1 MAMQNEKFHAEDE
14 GLLALWLFLRLHGVN
29 AAIDQIRDRCGTA
42 AVGIG
47 AMLRC
52 AGQFGLGVRSRT
64 TDWTRLTGMPL
75 PGIASLRDGGFLL
88 VGKAD
93 SNGALVVHPSSP
105 RPKMMT
111 RREFE
116 AVWDGRMVSA
126 GPPGVMQRMREGFFD
141 AYLTVSFKAS
151 SHWRNV
157 AQSLRQT
164 LFDKSAGWRGLL
176 ESVRQAPSGGDTGW
190 RSLAARLRHALSQRA
205 GEADRSE
212 FAAGIAP
219 KAARSE
225 SANVDEAGL
234 RALVTLLRCHGIPA
248 EPAQIKHQMGTG
260 RIGVADMLRCAKAFG
275 LKARVHKTSWARLGV
290 TPLPGIAVLRD
301 GGFLILGKF
310 ADDKLL
316 VQRPTIAQP
325 LMMTEAELAAIW
337 DGDLVL
343 MARRATLTDL
353 SRRFD
358 ITWFLGAI
366 HKYRRLLGEVLLASF
381 FLQVFAVISP
391 LFFQV
396 VIDKVLVHRSMST
409 LDVLIAGLVGLTLFE
424 TLLGTLRVY
433 VLSHTTNRIDVELG
447 ARLFRHLMALPIA
460 YFQAR
465 RVGDSVARVRELENI
480 RQFLTGSAL
489 TLGID
494 LLFTFVFLAVMFY
507 YSASLTFLVLG
518 SLPIYIAIS
527 AGAAPLF
534 RRRLDE
540 KFNRGA
546 ENQAFLV
553 ESVTGVETLKAMAVE
568 PQMQRRWEEQ
578 LASYVAASFRVLTL
592 NNTASQAV
600 QAVNK
605 LVTAATLYFGAKL
618 VIDGGMSVGEL
629 VAFNMLA
636 GRVSMPVLRLAQI
649 WQDFHQARL
658 SVDRLGDILNTI
670 PEPSLTAG
678 RAALPAIRGQVT
690 FEHVS
695 FRYRIDGPEVLHDV
709 SFTVQPGQ
717 VVGVVGS
724 SGSGK
729 STIAKLVQRLYV
741 PGSGRVLVD
750 GVDLAMVDLAWLRR
764 QTGVVLQ
771 ENVLFNNSIREN
783 IALVDPTIPME
794 RIIAAAELAGAHDF
808 ILELPEGYDTV
819 VGERGSSLSGGQRQR
834 VAIARALLSDPRILI
849 LDEATSALDYE
860 SERAIQQ
867 NMKRIAAGR
876 TVFVV
881 AHRLSTVRNAD
892 RIITIERGRIVEDG
906 PHDELIRS
914 NGRYAKLHY
923 LQAGIHDVR

>member
-1 MAMQNEKFHAEDE
+1 MTMHNENVHAEDA

-29 AAIDQIRDRCGTA
+29 AAIEQIRERCGTA
-42 AVGIG
+42 TVGIID
-47 AMLRC
+47 MLRC
-52 AGQFGLGVRSRT
+52 AGQFGVAARSRT
-64 TDWTRLTGMPL
+64 ADWKRLTGMRL
-75 PGIASLRDGGFLL
+75 PGIASLRDGEFLL

-93 SNGALVVHPSSP
+93 DNGALVLRPSAR
-105 RPKMMT
+105 RPEMLT
-111 RREFE
+111 RAEFE
-116 AVWDGRMVSA
+116 VIWDGRMVAA
-126 GPPGVMQRMREGFFD
+126 GSPGLMQRMREAFSD
-141 AYLTVSFKAS
+141 AYSAASLRAS
-151 SHWRNV
+151 SRWRDM
-157 AQSLRQT
+157 AQRLRT
-164 LFDKSAGWRGLL
+164 LSGATAGWRVLATRL
-176 ESVRQAPSGGDTGW
+176 HQAS
-190 RSLAARLRHALSQRA
+190 ARRA
-205 GEADRSE
+205 DDADRSDVGATVSE
-212 FAAGIAP
+212 R
-219 KAARSE
+219 RSPG
-225 SANVDEAGL
+225 ADEAGL
-234 RALVTLLRCHGIPA
+234 RALVTLLRCHGIAA
-248 EPAQIKHQMGTG
+248 EPVQIRQQMGTG
-260 RIGVADMLRCAKAFG
+260 QIGVADMLRCAKRFG
-275 LKARVHKTSWARLGV
+275 LRARVQKTSWARLAL

-325 LMMTEAELAAIW
+325 VTMTQAELEAIW

-366 HKYRRLLGEVLLASF
+366 HKYRRLLVEVLLASF

-409 LDVLIAGLVGLTLFE
+409 LDVLVAGLVGLTLFE
-424 TLLGTLRVY
+424 AVLGTLRVY
-433 VLSHTTNRIDVELG
+433 VFAHTTNRIDVELG

-480 RQFLTGSAL
+480 RQFLTSSAL

-507 YSASLTFLVLG
+507 YSTPLTFLVLG
-518 SLPIYIAIS
+518 SFPFYIGIS

-546 ENQAFLV
+546 QNQAFLV
-553 ESVTGVETLKAMAVE
+553 ESVTGIETLKAMAVE

-578 LASYVAASFRVLTL
+578 LAGYVAASFRVLSL

-600 QAVNK
+600 QTVNK
-605 LVTAATLYFGAKL
+605 LVTAATLYFGARL
-618 VIDGGMSVGEL
+618 VIGGEMSVGEL

-658 SVDRLGDILNTI
+658 SVDRLGDILNTM
-670 PEPSLTAG
+670 PEPSFNPG

-741 PGSGRVLVD
+741 PESGRVLVD

-771 ENVLFNNSIREN
+771 ENVLFNSTIREN
-783 IALVDPTIPME
+783 IALADPTMPME
-794 RIIAAAELAGAHDF
+794 RVIAAAELAGAHDF
-808 ILELPEGYDTV
+808 ILELPEGYDAV

-834 VAIARALLSDPRILI
+834 VAIARALITDPRILI

-867 NMKRIAAGR
+867 NMTRIAAGR

-881 AHRLSTVRNAD
+881 AHRLATVRHAD
-892 RIITIERGRIVEDG
+892 RIITIERGRVVEDG
-906 PHDELIRS
+906 KHDDLLRS

>member
-1 MAMQNEKFHAEDE
+1 MAMQNENVQTEDT

-29 AAIDQIRDRCGTA
+29 AAFDQIRERCGTTT
-42 AVGIG
+42 VGIR

-52 AGQFGLGVRSRT
+52 AGQFGIGTRSRT
-64 TDWTRLTGMPL
+64 TNWNRLVSMRL

-88 VGKAD
+88 LGRAD
-93 SNGALVVHPSSP
+93 DNGALVLYPTAPHPELI
-105 RPKMMT
+105 T
-111 RREFE
+111 RAEFE
-116 AVWDGRMVSA
+116 TIWDGRVVSA
-126 GPPGVMQRMREGFFD
+126 GSPGFMQRVR
-141 AYLTVSFKAS
+141 
-151 SHWRNV
+151 H
-157 AQSLRQT
+157 T
-164 LFDKSAGWRGLL
+164 LA
-176 ESVRQAPSGGDTGW
+176 DTGIHG
-190 RSLAARLRHALSQRA
+190 RSLAGLVLLHGRSLAERVRHALADASIRVRGSARDARRA
-205 GEADRSE
+205 YRSE
-212 FAAGIAP
+212 MTAEVAEAG
-219 KAARSE
+219 
-225 SANVDEAGL
+225 SANADDSGL
-234 RALVTLLRCHGIPA
+234 PALVTLLRCHGIAA
-248 EPAQIKHQMGTG
+248 EPGQIRHRLGIA
-260 RIGVADMLRCAKAFG
+260 RIGVADMLRCAKDFG
-275 LKARVHKTSWARLGV
+275 LKARVQKTNWERLAV
-290 TPLPGIAVLRD
+290 TPLPGVAVLRD
-301 GGFLILGKF
+301 GGFLILGKV
-310 ADDKLL
+310 ADGKILIQWPM
-316 VQRPTIAQP
+316 VPRPET
-325 LMMTEAELAAIW
+325 MTQAELEAIW
-337 DGDLVL
+337 DGDVVL

-358 ITWFLGAI
+358 ITWFLGAV
-366 HKYRRLLGEVLLASF
+366 HKYRRLLGEVLIASF
-381 FLQVFAVISP
+381 FLQVFGVISP

-409 LDVLIAGLVGLTLFE
+409 LDVLVAGLVSLTLFE
-424 TLLGTLRVY
+424 AVLGTLRVY
-433 VLSHTTNRIDVELG
+433 VFAHTTNRIDVELG
-447 ARLFRHLMALPIA
+447 ARLFRHLMALPVA

-480 RQFLTGSAL
+480 RQFLTSSAL
-489 TLGID
+489 TLVID

-507 YSASLTFLVLG
+507 YSIPLTFVVMAAFPL
-518 SLPIYIAIS
+518 YIGIS

-540 KFNRGA
+540 KFNRGS

-553 ESVTGVETLKAMAVE
+553 ESVTGIETLKAMAVE

-578 LASYVAASFRVLTL
+578 LAAYVAASFRVLSL

-600 QAVNK
+600 QTVNK
-605 LVTAATLYFGAKL
+605 LVIAATLYFGAKL
-618 VIDGGMSVGEL
+618 VIGGEMTVGEL
-629 VAFNMLA
+629 VAFNMLGA
-636 GRVSMPVLRLAQI
+636 RVSAPVLRLAQL

-658 SVDRLGDILNTI
+658 SIDRLGDILNTI
-670 PEPSLTAG
+670 PEPSFNPG
-678 RAALPAIRGQVT
+678 RAALPAIRGQIA

-709 SFTVQPGQ
+709 SFSVQPGQ

-729 STIAKLVQRLYV
+729 STIAKLIQRLYV
-741 PGSGRVLVD
+741 PESGRVLID

-771 ENVLFNNSIREN
+771 ENVLFNTSIRDN
-783 IALVDPTIPME
+783 IALADPAMSME
-794 RIIAAAELAGAHDF
+794 RIIEAAELAGAHDF

-834 VAIARALLSDPRILI
+834 VAIARALIMDPRILI

-876 TVFVV
+876 TVFVI
-881 AHRLSTVRNAD
+881 AHRLSTVRQAD

-906 PHDELIRS
+906 NHEDLIRS

>member
-1 MAMQNEKFHAEDE
+1 MAMQNENVQTEDT

-29 AAIDQIRDRCGTA
+29 AAFDQIRERCGNTT
-42 AVGIG
+42 VGIR

-52 AGQFGLGVRSRT
+52 AGQLGIGTRSYT
-64 TDWTRLTGMPL
+64 THWNRLVSMRL

-88 VGKAD
+88 LGRAD
-93 SNGALVVHPSSP
+93 GNGALILYPSAPHPELI
-105 RPKMMT
+105 T
-111 RREFE
+111 RAEFE
-116 AVWDGRMVSA
+116 AIWDGRVVSA
-126 GPPGVMQRMREGFFD
+126 GSPDFMQRVR
-141 AYLTVSFKAS
+141 
-151 SHWRNV
+151 H
-157 AQSLRQT
+157 T
-164 LFDKSAGWRGLL
+164 LA
-176 ESVRQAPSGGDTGW
+176 DTGIHG
-190 RSLAARLRHALSQRA
+190 RSLAGLVLIHGRSLAERVRHALADASIRVRGSVRDA
-205 GEADRSE
+205 RRADRSE
-212 FAAGIAP
+212 ITAEVAEAG
-219 KAARSE
+219 
-225 SANVDEAGL
+225 SANADDSGL
-234 RALVTLLRCHGIPA
+234 PALVTLLRCHGIAA
-248 EPAQIKHQMGTG
+248 EPGQIRHRLGIA
-260 RIGVADMLRCAKAFG
+260 RIGVAEMLRCAKDFG
-275 LKARVHKTSWARLGV
+275 LKARVQKTNWERLAV
-290 TPLPGIAVLRD
+290 TPLPGVAVLRD
-301 GGFLILGKF
+301 GGFLILGKV
-310 ADDKLL
+310 ADGKIL
-316 VQRPTIAQP
+316 VQWPMVPRPET
-325 LMMTEAELAAIW
+325 MTQAELEAVW
-337 DGDLVL
+337 VGDVVL

-358 ITWFLGAI
+358 ITWFLGAV
-366 HKYRRLLGEVLLASF
+366 HKYRRLLGEVLIASF
-381 FLQVFAVISP
+381 FLQVFGVISP

-409 LDVLIAGLVGLTLFE
+409 LDVLVAGLVSLTLFE
-424 TLLGTLRVY
+424 AVLGTLRVY
-433 VLSHTTNRIDVELG
+433 VFAHTTNRIDVELG

-480 RQFLTGSAL
+480 RQFLTSSAL
-489 TLGID
+489 TLVID

-507 YSASLTFLVLG
+507 YSIPLTFVVMAAFPL
-518 SLPIYIAIS
+518 YIGIS

-540 KFNRGA
+540 KFNRGS

-553 ESVTGVETLKAMAVE
+553 ESVTGIETLKAMAVE

-578 LASYVAASFRVLTL
+578 LAAYVAASFRVLSL

-600 QAVNK
+600 QTVNK
-605 LVTAATLYFGAKL
+605 LVIAATLYFGAKL
-618 VIDGGMSVGEL
+618 VIGGEMTVGEL
-629 VAFNMLA
+629 VAFNMLGA
-636 GRVSMPVLRLAQI
+636 RVSAPVLRLAQL

-658 SVDRLGDILNTI
+658 SIDRLGDILNTI
-670 PEPSLTAG
+670 PEPSFNPG
-678 RAALPAIRGQVT
+678 RAALPAIRGQIA

-709 SFTVQPGQ
+709 SFSVRPGQ

-729 STIAKLVQRLYV
+729 STIAKLIQRLYV
-741 PGSGRVLVD
+741 PESGRVLID

-771 ENVLFNNSIREN
+771 ENVLFNTSIREN
-783 IALVDPTIPME
+783 IALADPAMSME
-794 RIIAAAELAGAHDF
+794 RIIEAAELAGAHDF

-834 VAIARALLSDPRILI
+834 VAIARALITDPRILI

-876 TVFVV
+876 TVFVI
-881 AHRLSTVRNAD
+881 AHRLSTVRQAD

-906 PHDELIRS
+906 NHEDLIRS